1 MEDEERDDVP
11 AGRPPSP
18 RWRTM
23 PPAPMDAPPDGSVL
37 DGVYRVQRV
46 VGRGGMGIVLL
57 ARDELLAREVAIK
70 IISPDRVTSERAR
83 ESFLNEARAMASV
96 RHENVVQIYAYG
108 QYEGLPYFVMEYVPG
123 TDLGTWIDERAA
135 RGISPSIDE
144 TLGILDQM
152 CRGLAAIHTRGVV
165 HADVKP
171 GNVLIGPAFRVTV
184 TDFGLFRALG
194 EKDASELVVGTP
206 AYIAPEV
213 VYSRAPVFD
222 PRADVYAVG
231 VIAYEMLTGRMPLPI
246 DDVPTLFDVHLK
258 RMPIP
263 PPSEVRP
270 ELPVALDAVVMR
282 ALDRDAERR
291 YATPEELRRAFFRAR
306 SDLGKRM
313 HARRILVVDDDEHAR
328 AMVRETLN
336 ATFPNATIT
345 EVTDGVEALA
355 HLERHGA
362 DLVVLD
368 LDLPHLNGVELTAAV
383 RGIPHLEKVPIVVI
397 TGHGGSADWRVL
409 QKFGADG
416 FLMKPV
422 DAYALVALAR
432 RALEKTP

>member
-1 MEDEERDDVP
+1 MDEDPDDVST
-11 AGRPPSP
+11 GRPPSP

-23 PPAPMDAPPDGSVL
+23 PPAPMDAPPDGTLL
-37 DGVYRVQRV
+37 DGIYRVQRV
-46 VGRGGMGIVLL
+46 IGRGGMGVVLL
-57 ARDELLAREVAIK
+57 ARDERLAREVAIK
-70 IISPDRVTSERAR
+70 VIAPDRVTSERAQA
-83 ESFLNEARAMASV
+83 SFLNEARAMASV

-123 TDLGTWIDERAA
+123 TDLGSWIDERAA
-135 RGISPSIDE
+135 RGVSTSIDE
-144 TLGILDQM
+144 TLGIVDQV
-152 CRGLAAIHTRGVV
+152 CRGLGAIHARGVV

-171 GNVLIGPAFRVTV
+171 GNVLIGPAFRVAV

-222 PRADVYAVG
+222 PRADVYAAG
-231 VIAYEMLTGRMPLPI
+231 VIAYEMLTGKMPLPI
-246 DDVPTLFDVHLK
+246 DDIGTLFDVHMK
-258 RMPIP
+258 RLPIA

-270 ELPVALDAVVMR
+270 ELPAALDAVVLR
-282 ALDRDAERR
+282 ALERDVDKRF
-291 YATPEELRRAFFRAR
+291 ATTEDLRRAFFRAR
-306 SDLGKRM
+306 ADLGKRM
-313 HARRILVVDDDEHAR
+313 HTRRILVVDDDEDVR
-328 AMVRETLN
+328 AVVCETLRV
-336 ATFPNATIT
+336 AFPNAEIA
-345 EVTDGVEALA
+345 EVSDGVEALED
-355 HLERHGA
+355 LERRGA
-362 DLVVLD
+362 HLVVLD

-383 RGIPHLEKVPIVVI
+383 RGIPHLEKVPIVVV

-432 RALEKTP
+432 RALEKA

>member
-1 MEDEERDDVP
+1 
-11 AGRPPSP
+11 
-18 RWRTM
+18 
-23 PPAPMDAPPDGSVL
+23 
-37 DGVYRVQRV
+37 
-46 VGRGGMGIVLL
+46 
-57 ARDELLAREVAIK
+57 
-70 IISPDRVTSERAR
+70 
-83 ESFLNEARAMASV
+83 
-96 RHENVVQIYAYG
+96 
-108 QYEGLPYFVMEYVPG
+108 
-123 TDLGTWIDERAA
+123 
-135 RGISPSIDE
+135 
-144 TLGILDQM
+144 
-152 CRGLAAIHTRGVV
+152 
-165 HADVKP
+165 
-171 GNVLIGPAFRVTV
+171 
-184 TDFGLFRALG
+184 
-194 EKDASELVVGTP
+194 
-206 AYIAPEV
+206 
-213 VYSRAPVFD
+213 
-222 PRADVYAVG
+222 
-231 VIAYEMLTGRMPLPI
+231 
-246 DDVPTLFDVHLK
+246 
-258 RMPIP
+258 
-263 PPSEVRP
+263 
-270 ELPVALDAVVMR
+270 
-282 ALDRDAERR
+282 
-291 YATPEELRRAFFRAR
+291 
-306 SDLGKRM
+306 M

>member
-1 MEDEERDDVP
+1 
-11 AGRPPSP
+11 
-18 RWRTM
+18 M
-23 PPAPMDAPPDGSVL
+23 PPAPMDAPPDGSIL

-123 TDLGTWIDERAA
+123 TDLGTWIDECAA
-135 RGISPSIDE
+135 RGVSPSIDE
-144 TLGILDQM
+144 TLGILDQV
-152 CRGLAAIHTRGVV
+152 CRGLAAIHARGVV

-171 GNVLIGPAFRVTV
+171 GNVLIGPAFRVAV

-258 RMPIP
+258 HVSVT

-270 ELPVALDAVVMR
+270 ELPIALDAVVLR
-282 ALDRDAERR
+282 ALDRDVGRR

-313 HARRILVVDDDEHAR
+313 HARRILVVDDDDHAR
-328 AMVRETLN
+328 AMVRETLSV
-336 ATFPNATIT
+336 AFPNAMIA

-432 RALEKTP
+432 RALEKVP

>member
-1 MEDEERDDVP
+1 MNEDPDDGS

-23 PPAPMDAPPDGSVL
+23 PPAPMDAPPDGTLL
-37 DGVYRVQRV
+37 DGIYRVQRV
-46 VGRGGMGIVLL
+46 IGRGGMGVVLL
-57 ARDELLAREVAIK
+57 ARDERLAREVAIK
-70 IISPDRVTSERAR
+70 IIAPDRVTSERAR
-83 ESFLNEARAMASV
+83 ASFLSEARAMASV

-123 TDLGTWIDERAA
+123 TDLGSWIDERAA
-135 RGISPSIDE
+135 RGVSTSIDE
-144 TLGILDQM
+144 TLGIVDQV
-152 CRGLAAIHTRGVV
+152 CRGLGAIHARGVV

-171 GNVLIGPAFRVTV
+171 GNVLIGPAFRVAV

-222 PRADVYAVG
+222 PRADVYAAG
-231 VIAYEMLTGRMPLPI
+231 VIAYEMLTGKMPLPI
-246 DDVPTLFDVHLK
+246 EDINTLFDVHMK
-258 RMPIP
+258 RLPIA

-270 ELPVALDAVVMR
+270 ELPTALDSVVLR
-282 ALDRDAERR
+282 ALERDVDKR
-291 YATPEELRRAFFRAR
+291 YATTEELRRAFFRAR
-306 SDLGKRM
+306 ADLGKRM
-313 HARRILVVDDDEHAR
+313 HARRILVVDDDEDVR
-328 AMVRETLN
+328 ALVCETLHV
-336 ATFPNATIT
+336 AFPNAEIA
-345 EVTDGVEALA
+345 EVSDGVEALED
-355 HLERHGA
+355 LERRGA
-362 DLVVLD
+362 HLVVLD

-383 RGIPHLEKVPIVVI
+383 RGIPHLEKVPIVVV

-432 RALEKTP
+432 RALEKA